1 MLTRLSIPSHE
12 EVYRVEDAGAGL
24 RGFIALHSTRHGPAA
39 GGLRMRVYDSDA
51 AALEDVLN
59 LSRGMSYK
67 NTAAGL
73 PLGGGKAVIIGDPAR
88 DKTPELL
95 RAMGRAIDALE
106 GRYWTAEDMGMS
118 PDDMAE
124 IARETRY
131 VAGRDQGA
139 HASGDPSPV
148 TAQGVLSAMRAG
160 AAQVWG
166 RGDLRGRHVAVQ
178 GLGHVGWHLVRLLHE
193 AGARLSVADMD
204 GARAATTAAE
214 FGAELVEPGAIHAVE
229 ADILAPCAIGG
240 VLNEGTIPE
249 IRAAMI
255 CGAANNQLATP
266 EDADRL
272 HARGILYLP
281 DYVANGGGIINVSA
295 EILEIGDR
303 DGWVSG
309 RLDAIEA
316 NMARILEQATGEG
329 ISPAVIAD
337 RMVEEALLDKAG

>member
-12 EVYRVEDAGAGL
+12 EVYRVEDAVSGL
-24 RGFIALHSTRHGPAA
+24 RGFIALHSTRLGPAA

-95 RAMGRAIDALE
+95 RAMGRAIDALG

-118 PDDMAE
+118 PADMAE
-124 IARETRY
+124 IARETRF
-131 VAGRDQGA
+131 VAGRDQGR

-148 TAQGVLSAMRAG
+148 TAGGVLSAMRAG
-160 AAQVWG
+160 AAKLWG
-166 RGDLRGRHVAVQ
+166 SGDLRGRHVAVQ
-178 GLGHVGWHLVRLLHE
+178 GLGHVGWHLVPAL
-193 AGARLSVADMD
+193 AR
-204 GARAATTAAE
+204 GRR
-214 FGAELVEPGAIHAVE
+214 AVE
-229 ADILAPCAIGG
+229 RGGYGRRARGHDRRRIRGRGGGAGGNPCRGGGYPCALRHRRCAERGHD
-240 VLNEGTIPE
+240 PE
-249 IRAAMI
+249 IRAAMV

-295 EILEIGDR
+295 EILEIADR
-303 DGWVSG
+303 DAMGG
-309 RLDAIEA
+309 RAA
-316 NMARILEQATGEG
+316 
-329 ISPAVIAD
+329 
-337 RMVEEALLDKAG
+337 